1 MLAQVQEKY
10 DRLSHMM
17 NERLRRR
24 WAACEALAIGRG
36 GISAVSHAT
45 GLSRTTIRKGIREIQ
60 EEFPELAEDV
70 ASGRSRRAGGGRRPL
85 HETDDSLLS
94 DLEKLIDP
102 ATRGAPTSPLL
113 WTSKSTR
120 KLAEG
125 LQRQGHQVSHM
136 TVSRLLKQLG
146 YSLQANRKPREGT
159 DHPDRD
165 AQFQHINKKVR
176 SFQRRKQPVISVDTK
191 KRELVGDFKNGGR
204 EWHPKGSPEPVRT
217 HDFRDKELGVAIPYG
232 VYDITHNEG
241 WVNVGIDRD
250 TSEFA
255 VESIRGWWRRMG
267 SRVYPDAKELLIT
280 ADGGGS
286 NGSRRRL
293 WKLCL
298 QGLADE
304 LGLAI
309 TVCHFPPGT
318 SKWNKIEH
326 RMFCHITE
334 NWRGKPLV
342 SRAVV
347 VNLIGN
353 TRTRKGLSVKAALDH
368 HAYKKG
374 IRVSDDQLAT
384 INLSRDRFHGDWN
397 YTIRSRTRHSAK

>member
-1 MLAQVQEKY
+1 MVVQEKY

-24 WAACEALAIGRG
+24 WAACEALAIGHG
-36 GISAVSHAT
+36 GISAVSNAT
-45 GLSRTTIRKGIREIQ
+45 RLSRTTIRKGVLEIQ
-60 EEFPELAEDV
+60 EQFPELAEHV
-70 ASGRSRRAGGGRRPL
+70 APGRSRRAGGGRRPL
-85 HETDDSLLS
+85 YETDDSLLG
-94 DLEKLIDP
+94 DLETLVDP
-102 ATRGAPTSPLL
+102 ATRGDPMSPLL

-120 KLAEG
+120 KLAKE
-125 LQRQGHQVSHM
+125 LKRQGHQVSHM

-146 YSLQANRKPREGT
+146 YSLQANRKTREGT
-159 DHPDRD
+159 DHSDRD

-191 KRELVGDFKNGGR
+191 KRELIGDFKNGGR
-204 EWHPKGSPEPVRT
+204 EWQPKGSPEPVRT

-232 VYDITHNEG
+232 VYDLTHNEG

-255 VESIRGWWRRMG
+255 VESIRRWWRRMG

-286 NGSRRRL
+286 NGSRCRL

-353 TRTRKGLSVKAALDH
+353 TRTGKGLSIKAALDRH
-368 HAYKKG
+368 TYKKG
-374 IRVSDDQLAT
+374 IRISDDQLAT
-384 INLSRDRFHGDWN
+384 INLSRDTFHGDWN
-397 YTIRSRTRHSAK
+397 YTIRPRTPHSAK